1 MQSYSEC
8 LAVLLCAVHVCMSSA
23 HCRLQESLS
32 PLTCSGPP
40 LLPSLVNLASLASLT
55 SVSLQW
61 PQCQPCS
68 KHPFITL
75 SLFPHTHTH
84 TICVS
89 AAFIPDFA
97 PDSEG
102 KIQLYIQYVHVHVH
116 VHTTYMYIS
125 MFYGHDSLA
134 HGHAKSFLKHVQ
146 LDHSLVARPSPPVS
160 EPLGPPL
167 EEDAGEEDG
176 EGGED
181 VRTFFPESWI
191 FSVLRT
197 EYVGPL
203 PTSLFNL
210 SLPPPLSPPPPPLPS
225 PRPSVPKE
233 TPCLTLWFPTPSPP
247 GWQRAWHSPAGRA
260 WGFPP
265 RAS

>member
-1 MQSYSEC
+1 
-8 LAVLLCAVHVCMSSA
+8 MSSA

-40 LLPSLVNLASLASLT
+40 LLPSLVNLASLTSLT
-55 SVSLQW
+55 SVSQQW
-61 PQCQPCS
+61 PPCQPCS

-84 TICVS
+84 THTICAR

-102 KIQLYIQYVHVHVH
+102 KIQLYIEYIHVHVH
-116 VHTTYMYIS
+116 VHTTYMNTGIS

-146 LDHSLVARPSPPVS
+146 LDHSLVVRPGLPGPV
-160 EPLGPPL
+160 PTGPPL

-210 SLPPPLSPPPPPLPS
+210 SPPSPLSPSPPSPPPPSPPPVPQS
-225 PRPSVPKE
+225 PRRRRV
-233 TPCLTLWFPTPSPP
+233 
-247 GWQRAWHSPAGRA
+247 
-260 WGFPP
+260 
-265 RAS
+265 